1 MNKEQA
7 ARELLGK
14 ALQVLRW
21 CQENA
26 DEKWMKDHLLAVR
39 KDVDQAVALL
49 KQPECKT
56 CGGSKRKPREKH
68 CKLAHCV
75 KKHARITCRPN
86 GKDCE
91 HYIPS
96 EPCPDCEKPVN
107 SPPTSKEKTA
117 PIIESETGVKK
128 GEVASQ
134 HPAISMKV
142 AVDDCDI
149 ITDKPPVS
157 EFTEHIREQIRY
169 ICEMMQG
176 EHEDEKIDWE
186 ALLTQVLA
194 LCGSLDKAGAE
205 KESIQKLYDNTMK
218 SLFSAEQR
226 IKDLE
231 ALRDTVQISCN
242 PPKDCND
249 PVVLKKYMK
258 GCFDEAMAI

>member
-1 MNKEQA
+1 MNKEQEVI
-7 ARELLGK
+7 ELLEK
-14 ALQVLRW
+14 AIYEFNVNWDNKYTANKMFAPIQK
-21 CQENA
+21 A
-26 DEKWMKDHLLAVR
+26 I
-39 KDVDQAVALL
+39 ALL
-49 KQPECKT
+49 NQPECKT

-117 PIIESETGVKK
+117 PIIKPETGAKK

-134 HPAISMKV
+134 PPISMKV

-149 ITDKPPVS
+149 TDKPPGS
-157 EFTEHIREQIRY
+157 EFFPLTRKDMYEVIQECCGLCPWCVGVLGRY
-169 ICEMMQG
+169 VKQES
-176 EHEDEKIDWE
+176 DR
-186 ALLTQVLA
+186 
-194 LCGSLDKAGAE
+194 LDKAESE

-218 SLFSAEQR
+218 SLFSTEQR

-231 ALRDTVQISCN
+231 ELNDTVQVNCH
-242 PPKDCND
+242 PPNDCND
-249 PVVLKKYMK
+249 PVVLKTYMK
-258 GCFDEAMAI
+258 ACFDKAIRTSN